1 MNANCELKHED
12 LVRLLDY
19 DVRTGVFRYR
29 QRRGR
34 MKPGDVA
41 GTPHSRGYIQIR
53 VMGRIYLAHVLAWF
67 YVFGE
72 WPLGELDHRD
82 TDKTNNRIGNLR
94 PATRAQNCWNVGK
107 QKNNTSG
114 FKGVWWSK
122 QKQRWIA
129 DIVRLG
135 TRHHLGSFIEKADA
149 VAAQERAA
157 KELHG
162 EFSHGSMFA

>member
-1 MNANCELKHED
+1 MNANFELKHED
-12 LVRLLDY
+12 LVSFLDY
-19 DVRTGVFRYR
+19 DVQTGVFTYK

-67 YVFGE
+67 YVHGV
-72 WPLGELDHRD
+72 WPQGDLDHQD

-94 PATRAQNCWNVGK
+94 PATRPQNCWNVGK
-107 QKNNTSG
+107 LKNNTSG

-129 DIVRLG
+129 DIARYG
-135 TRHHLGSFIEKADA
+135 KRYHLGSFIEKSDA
-149 VAAQERAA
+149 VVAREAAAR
-157 KELHG
+157 ELHG
-162 EFSHGSMFA
+162 EFCRVG